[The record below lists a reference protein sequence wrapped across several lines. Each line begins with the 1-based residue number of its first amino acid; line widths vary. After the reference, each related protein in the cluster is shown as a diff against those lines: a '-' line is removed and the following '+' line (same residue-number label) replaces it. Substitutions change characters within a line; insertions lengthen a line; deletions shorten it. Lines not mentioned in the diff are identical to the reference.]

1 MGLDT
6 VELVMEI
13 EDEFEIEISDEA
25 APDLTTVGDIY
36 LFVMNAVAARGR
48 TIDEREAWDRLK
60 RIFVDRFG
68 IPDQHL
74 LPSAHI
80 VYDLGLD

>member
-6 VELVMEI
+6 VELIMDI
-13 EDEFEIEISDEA
+13 EDEFEIEISNEA
-25 APDLTTVGDIY
+25 APNLATVGDFY
-36 LFVMNAVAARGR
+36 LFILNGVAARGVAF
-48 TIDEREAWDRLK
+48 DERDIWDRLK
-60 RIFVDRFG
+60 HIFVDRFG
-68 IPDQHL
+68 IPEQHV